1 VLNKGVLAGE
11 KTWLAW
17 AGSGCMSGIDLLS
30 SIHTFKGTVYFD
42 GVILEIR
49 MREYTTSFFNFPD
62 DRISDWTLQ
71 RPAIRQDIPKETKDK
86 LCRKHLGLPQQ

>member
-1 VLNKGVLAGE
+1 
-11 KTWLAW
+11 
-17 AGSGCMSGIDLLS
+17 MSGIDLLS

-71 RPAIRQDIPKETKDK
+71 DQQ
-86 LCRKHLGLPQQ
+86 LGKIFQKKPRTNFVESIWAFLSNDR